1 MKFDIL
7 IKRADST
14 VVLFSIVVR
23 DSQLMK
29 IVERIVECLDINI
42 QPDMVKRMEKWLD
55 WSPSTLMT
63 ESRIQ

>member
-14 VVLFSIVVR
+14 VVLLSIVVR

-29 IVERIVECLDINI
+29 IVERIVECLDI
-42 QPDMVKRMEKWLD
+42 QSDMIKRMEKWFE

-63 ESRIQ
+63 ESQIQ